1 MYSGQH
7 LVCNTAVSR
16 PLPADMTIVTFLSEV
31 PCVYC
36 VFTQKN
42 THNIFEYAV
51 YYAIIRIIIDILR
64 MICYN
69 IRRYRKRGERM
80 GTTTIYRINET
91 DRTINI
97 AQSVN
102 DTDES
107 LHGAV
112 LNTRMYTFDE
122 LMNQHKVFCEHTEP
136 YDAFKDRLNSALRI
150 DKSIE
155 VSTDDMI
162 ARFIAEY
169 GENIFFR
176 GYVGSVIE
184 FYDKERHVLL
194 KPNDVVIAKLNRR
207 KIQDEVSRKLM
218 EFMDTQFAL
227 MCSDA
232 YFGHKSTMEHF
243 MIQSGRTIVAADDY
257 TFNVFR
263 ESDNRLLTVLAE
275 IGQLVHRN
283 KWTDCECGFCHKLFL
298 GTEGEVCCHSAE
310 CIEAQKQQKEK
321 NIEENTQE
329 YSAIKK
335 DYDSFVRRYKG
346 YLDVVEIDHFHPDD
360 YDIFMQA
367 KKERMDNM
375 TSLKKKLIRNP
386 ISRLYLHVRH
396 CSNIHNH
403 YPRQHKSTF
412 SNSTFPP
419 DSSCSFFSASAPSR
433 LVSPLSCQ
441 IALIYSISSCLTSFA
456 VHDVLVLMS

>member
-16 PLPADMTIVTFLSEV
+16 PSPADMTIVTFLSEV
-31 PCVYC
+31 LCVYC

-42 THNIFEYAV
+42 TYNIFEYAV

-64 MICYN
+64 VICYN

-107 LHGAV
+107 IHGAV
-112 LNTRMYTFDE
+112 LNTRTYTFDE
-122 LMNQHKVFCEHTEP
+122 LMNQHKVFCKHTEP

-176 GYVGSVIE
+176 GYVSSVIE

-232 YFGHKSTMEHF
+232 YFSHKSTMEHF

-263 ESDNRLLTVLAE
+263 ESDNCLLTILAE
-275 IGQLVHRN
+275 IGQLVHHN
-283 KWTDCECGFCHKLFL
+283 KWIVCECGFCHKLFL
-298 GTEGEVCCHSAE
+298 GTEREVCCHSAE
-310 CIEAQKQQKEK
+310 CIEAQKQQKEAIYK
-321 NIEENTQE
+321 ENTKA
-329 YSAIKK
+329 YSAVKR
-335 DYDSFVRRYKG
+335 DYDAYVRRYKKV
-346 YLDVVEIDHFHPDD
+346 LVEAGIEKYHPAEFDD
-360 YDIFMQA
+360 FMQA
-367 KKERMDNM
+367 KQERMEDM
-375 TSLKKKLIRNP
+375 DKLKKRLIRNGLP
-386 ISRLYLHVRH
+386 TKELEDL
-396 CSNIHNH
+396 
-403 YPRQHKSTF
+403 
-412 SNSTFPP
+412 
-419 DSSCSFFSASAPSR
+419 SAKYKAEIKVMVEELLER
-433 LVSPLSCQ
+433 FGRKV
-441 IALIYSISSCLTSFA
+441 
-456 VHDVLVLMS
+456 

>member
-1 MYSGQH
+1 M
-7 LVCNTAVSR
+7 
-16 PLPADMTIVTFLSEV
+16 
-31 PCVYC
+31 YC

-42 THNIFEYAV
+42 TYNIFEYAV

-64 MICYN
+64 VICYN

-91 DRTINI
+91 GRTINI

-107 LHGAV
+107 IHGAV
-112 LNTRMYTFDE
+112 LNTRTYTFDE

-136 YDAFKDRLNSALRI
+136 YDAFKDRLNSTLRI

-176 GYVGSVIE
+176 GYVSSVIE

-218 EFMDTQFAL
+218 AYMDTQFAL

-232 YFGHKSTMEHF
+232 YFSHKSTMEHF

-263 ESDNRLLTVLAE
+263 ESDNCLLTILAE
-275 IGQLVHRN
+275 IGQLVHHN
-283 KWTDCECGFCHKLFL
+283 KWIVCECGFCHKLFL
-298 GTEGEVCCHSAE
+298 GTEREVCCHSAE
-310 CIEAQKQQKEK
+310 CIEAQKQQKEAIYK
-321 NIEENTQE
+321 ENTKA
-329 YSAIKK
+329 YSAVKR
-335 DYDSFVRRYKG
+335 DYDAYVRRYKKV
-346 YLDVVEIDHFHPDD
+346 LVEAGIEKYHPAEFDD
-360 YDIFMQA
+360 FMQA
-367 KKERMDNM
+367 KQERMEDM
-375 TSLKKKLIRNP
+375 DKLKKRLIRNGLP
-386 ISRLYLHVRH
+386 TKELEKL
-396 CSNIHNH
+396 
-403 YPRQHKSTF
+403 
-412 SNSTFPP
+412 
-419 DSSCSFFSASAPSR
+419 SAKYKAEMKALAEE
-433 LVSPLSCQ
+433 LVER
-441 IALIYSISSCLTSFA
+441 FGKK
-456 VHDVLVLMS
+456 V

>member
-16 PLPADMTIVTFLSEV
+16 PSPADMTIVTFLSEV
-31 PCVYC
+31 LCVYC

-42 THNIFEYAV
+42 TYNIFEYAV

-64 MICYN
+64 VICYN

-91 DRTINI
+91 GRTINI

-107 LHGAV
+107 IHGAV
-112 LNTRMYTFDE
+112 LNTRTYTFDE

-136 YDAFKDRLNSALRI
+136 YDAFKDRLNSTLRI

-176 GYVGSVIE
+176 GYVSSVIE

-218 EFMDTQFAL
+218 AYMDTQFAL

-232 YFGHKSTMEHF
+232 YFSHKSTMEHF

-263 ESDNRLLTVLAE
+263 ESDNCLLTILAE
-275 IGQLVHRN
+275 IGQLVHHN
-283 KWTDCECGFCHKLFL
+283 KWIVCECGFCHKLFL
-298 GTEGEVCCHSAE
+298 GTEREVCCHSAE
-310 CIEAQKQQKEK
+310 CIEAQKQQKEAIYK
-321 NIEENTQE
+321 ENTKA
-329 YSAIKK
+329 YSAVKR
-335 DYDSFVRRYKG
+335 DYDAYVRRYKKV
-346 YLDVVEIDHFHPDD
+346 LVEAGIEKYHPAEFDD
-360 YDIFMQA
+360 FMQA
-367 KKERMDNM
+367 KQERMEDM
-375 TSLKKKLIRNP
+375 DKLKKRLIRNGLP
-386 ISRLYLHVRH
+386 TKELEKL
-396 CSNIHNH
+396 
-403 YPRQHKSTF
+403 
-412 SNSTFPP
+412 
-419 DSSCSFFSASAPSR
+419 SAKYKAEMKALAEE
-433 LVSPLSCQ
+433 LVER
-441 IALIYSISSCLTSFA
+441 FGKK
-456 VHDVLVLMS
+456 V

>member
-1 MYSGQH
+1 M
-7 LVCNTAVSR
+7 
-16 PLPADMTIVTFLSEV
+16 
-31 PCVYC
+31 YC

-42 THNIFEYAV
+42 TYNIFEYAV

-64 MICYN
+64 VICYN

-91 DRTINI
+91 GRTINI

-107 LHGAV
+107 IHGAV
-112 LNTRMYTFDE
+112 LNTRTYTFDE

-136 YDAFKDRLNSALRI
+136 YDAFKDRLNSTLRI

-176 GYVGSVIE
+176 GYVSSVIE

-218 EFMDTQFAL
+218 AYKDTQFAL

-232 YFGHKSTMEHF
+232 YFSHKSTMEHF

-263 ESDNRLLTVLAE
+263 ESDNCLLTILAE
-275 IGQLVHRN
+275 IGQLVHHN
-283 KWTDCECGFCHKLFL
+283 KWIVCECGFCHKLFL
-298 GTEGEVCCHSAE
+298 GTEREVCCHSAE
-310 CIEAQKQQKEK
+310 CIEAQKQQKEAIYK
-321 NIEENTQE
+321 ENTKA
-329 YSAIKK
+329 YSAVKR
-335 DYDSFVRRYKG
+335 DYDAYVRRYKKV
-346 YLDVVEIDHFHPDD
+346 LVEAGIEKYHPVEFDD
-360 YDIFMQA
+360 FMQA
-367 KKERMDNM
+367 KQERMEDM
-375 TSLKKKLIRNP
+375 DKLKKRLIRNGLP
-386 ISRLYLHVRH
+386 TKELEKL
-396 CSNIHNH
+396 
-403 YPRQHKSTF
+403 
-412 SNSTFPP
+412 
-419 DSSCSFFSASAPSR
+419 SAKYKAEMKALAEE
-433 LVSPLSCQ
+433 LVER
-441 IALIYSISSCLTSFA
+441 FGKK
-456 VHDVLVLMS
+456 V